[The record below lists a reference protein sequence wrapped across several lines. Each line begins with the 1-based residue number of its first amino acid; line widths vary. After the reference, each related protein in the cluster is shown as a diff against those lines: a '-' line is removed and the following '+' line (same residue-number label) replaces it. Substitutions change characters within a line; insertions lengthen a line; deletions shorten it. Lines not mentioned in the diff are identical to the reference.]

1 MYTHALT
8 SCVTYTYIC
17 THTYCW
23 VRPESHVNTWSVVEL
38 SLNMEGGLELL
49 FAHEHLSAVNQILLV
64 MHAGTRNYTV
74 MVVHAGFNKYVYTYS
89 ASNTARIA

>member
-1 MYTHALT
+1 
-8 SCVTYTYIC
+8 
-17 THTYCW
+17 
-23 VRPESHVNTWSVVEL
+23 
-38 SLNMEGGLELL
+38 MEGGLELL

>member
-1 MYTHALT
+1 MR
-8 SCVTYTYIC
+8 SCVTYA
-17 THTYCW
+17 HTLIAGLGLS
-23 VRPESHVNTWSVVEL
+23 PMLNTQPVVEL
-38 SLNMEGGLELL
+38 SLIMEGGLELL

-64 MHAGTRNYTV
+64 MRAGTRNYTV